1 MVLARILE
9 PLSRKLSVDFR
20 YTAIFSFRPRA
31 VVSGCGDF
39 VHSIVYVFFFLFF
52 FFITRVLI
60 KIGWVFRAFREMV
73 KMAELVVVELDD
85 IFRVDCTCMDS
96 G

>member
-52 FFITRVLI
+52 FYN
-60 KIGWVFRAFREMV
+60 ES
-73 KMAELVVVELDD
+73 
-85 IFRVDCTCMDS
+85 VDKDWLGVQS
-96 G
+96 F

>member
-1 MVLARILE
+1 MLWCPVAEILFIR
-9 PLSRKLSVDFR
+9 SFM
-20 YTAIFSFRPRA
+20 FSF
-31 VVSGCGDF
+31 F
-39 VHSIVYVFFFLFF
+39 FF